1 MASQSLN
8 KLRRKSRPLNKT
20 RQVPFFPWSCS
31 KLSSFLFFFFFL
43 KKSVTRIDVPRKAEL
58 ISPGRNRRFF
68 FTKFDIPKKIKEL
81 GEEICPMGRT
91 WQPRLMRRKN
101 LSCTILL
108 AASIFFLSIRN
119 SSYLSQI
126 IVSKDYH
133 AYQVCN
139 AIRRGT

>member
-8 KLRRKSRPLNKT
+8 KLRRKFRPLNKT

-31 KLSSFLFFFFFL
+31 KLSSFLFFFFL
-43 KKSVTRIDVPRKAEL
+43 KKSVTRIDVPRKADL

-81 GEEICPMGRT
+81 GEQICPMGRT

-133 AYQVCN
+133 AWTL
-139 AIRRGT
+139 IRCVMR